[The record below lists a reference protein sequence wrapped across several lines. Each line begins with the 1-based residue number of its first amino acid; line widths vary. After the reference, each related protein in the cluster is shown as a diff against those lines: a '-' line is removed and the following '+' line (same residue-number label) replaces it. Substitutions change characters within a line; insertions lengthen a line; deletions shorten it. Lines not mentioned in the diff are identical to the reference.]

1 MSLETAVS
9 RSKASDGSTTSPDE
23 LVDTVRAAE
32 TVLTGRFG
40 AAVKLAD
47 PEDLGGSGRAAVV
60 RVRVAETPFT
70 MPKTLVI
77 KRYPQAEGAP
87 AGGAFAR
94 EAASLQL
101 LTALPVES
109 WVGPELVGQDPA
121 ERLVILED
129 FGRASTLA
137 DVLRADDT
145 RAAENTL
152 LAWARTLGRLH
163 TSTAGREA
171 DFDALHRRLGG
182 RDSGHPVAEEAA
194 EAVREMPTLLL
205 ALHERSVPDVVL
217 SAVADAAR
225 LFSSNRYRAF
235 STSDISPDN
244 SVVTGHGVRFLDFES
259 GCVRDIALDAVSLLV
274 PFASCACALGVPE
287 EIGEAM
293 LATWRSEVIS
303 VWPELNQ
310 DEILLPRLFQAQL
323 VWAWV
328 ATWRVLSGSDRAM
341 ASMSSETEAGDPMLR
356 YLDVID
362 QWERLASDSS
372 VAEPLAEFADVT
384 ADALR
389 AHFGLS
395 GQRLPLYPAFR

>member
-9 RSKASDGSTTSPDE
+9 RSKASDRSTTSHDE
-23 LVDTVRAAE
+23 LNDTVRAAE

-40 AAVKLAD
+40 ASVRLAD

-77 KRYPQAEGAP
+77 KRYPRVADDQD
-87 AGGAFAR
+87 GGAFAR
-94 EAASLQL
+94 EAASCQL
-101 LTALPVES
+101 LTALPAES
-109 WVGPELVGQDPA
+109 WVSPELVGQDQN

-137 DVLRADDT
+137 DVLRGEDT

-152 LAWARTLGRLH
+152 LSWARTLGRLH
-163 TSTAGREA
+163 TSTAGRDA
-171 DFDALHRRLGG
+171 DFDALLRRLGG
-182 RDSGHPVAEEAA
+182 RDGIHPVAQEAA
-194 EAVREMPTLLL
+194 EAVRELPALL
-205 ALHERSVPDVVL
+205 ATLHERPVPDEVL
-217 SAVADAAR
+217 ADVGEALK
-225 LFSSNRYRAF
+225 LFSAQRYRAF

-259 GCVRDIALDAVSLLV
+259 GCVRDIALDAISLLV
-274 PFASCACALGVPE
+274 PFASCACALRVPE

-293 LATWRSEVIS
+293 LATWRSEVTS
-303 VWPELNQ
+303 VWPELDQ

-323 VWAWV
+323 IYAWV
-328 ATWRVLSGSDRAM
+328 ATWRVLSGTSGVM
-341 ASMSSETEAGDPMLR
+341 TSETEQGDPMLR

-362 QWERLASDSS
+362 QWERLASDAG
-372 VAEPLAEFADVT
+372 VAEPLAEFADST
-384 ADALR
+384 AAALR
-389 AHFGLS
+389 DHFGLS
-395 GQRLPLYPAFR
+395 GQRLPFYPAFR